1 MKRQNGFAEVGL
13 FYWLVIV
20 ALIIS
25 VVFLSTHELKGDAL
39 IRRIDAFEQHFGV
52 RPPFVSPTTPLTK
65 YQKWVLEPLVAK
77 RLSEICALPP
87 ATQSTEPAVVQRQ
100 LALDVV
106 QKRCADARRVAEDEG
121 VLPAEE

>member
-52 RPPFVSPTTPLTK
+52 RPPFVSPTT
-65 YQKWVLEPLVAK
+65 
-77 RLSEICALPP
+77 RLSEICAIPP